1 MGVDVCQKD
10 GRFMSC
16 KKMLS
21 SSKEVVN
28 NKAMIARDDYEDRVS
43 LSQNM
48 ANTSL
53 LATVVP
59 GTRAVVRTRYMYQ
72 VPGTRYDRVSS
83 QSS

>member
-53 LATVVP
+53 LAT
-59 GTRAVVRTRYMYQ
+59 RAVVRTST
-72 VPGTRYDRVSS
+72 GTNYDRVSS